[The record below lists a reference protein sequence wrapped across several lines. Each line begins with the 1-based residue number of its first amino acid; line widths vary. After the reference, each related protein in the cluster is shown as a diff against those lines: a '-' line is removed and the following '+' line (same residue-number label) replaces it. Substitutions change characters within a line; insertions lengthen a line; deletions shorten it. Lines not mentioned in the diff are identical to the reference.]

1 MDRSGA
7 NPVRRV
13 RTSPWP
19 RWIARAILIACF
31 QMSAAPS
38 ALATVI
44 YEYTGNPFTFAPPLL
59 PQGPGPPAP
68 NPFTT
73 DDFVFG
79 SMTFTNPLPPDLPL
93 QPVTPF
99 AVFGAGPLTI
109 FSVSA
114 VASSISVATDSQ
126 GDIVQW
132 QILLGAGD
140 VSLRTVS
147 CDFPTTPGC
156 DSSPADSVFP
166 GDVAGVLLADV
177 SDDPG
182 SWATI
187 PEPSTALLLGFGMA
201 AIALGRLGS
210 VNTETAACTR
220 ELVRQRR
227 TRSPFGS

>member
-1 MDRSGA
+1 MALKRPTLLCSWTIATGAGRASESLGLRGAGCAPRRAVVRASQSPGAVFDVRDTWSVLSATVSMGASAARRRETPVDRSGA

-79 SMTFTNPLPPDLPL
+79 SMTFTNP
-93 QPVTPF
+93 
-99 AVFGAGPLTI
+99 
-109 FSVSA
+109 
-114 VASSISVATDSQ
+114 
-126 GDIVQW
+126 
-132 QILLGAGD
+132 
-140 VSLRTVS
+140 R
-147 CDFPTTPGC
+147 
-156 DSSPADSVFP
+156 
-166 GDVAGVLLADV
+166 
-177 SDDPG
+177 
-182 SWATI
+182 
-187 PEPSTALLLGFGMA
+187 
-201 AIALGRLGS
+201 
-210 VNTETAACTR
+210 
-220 ELVRQRR
+220 
-227 TRSPFGS
+227 